1 MLDQHQ
7 KDDIDKI
14 SKEILKQSKAYDTF
28 PTPVDKIVNYAELN
42 VAENINLS
50 KLEPDFFDKF
60 SGAFKN
66 TLDKIRGLLDR
77 EEKVIYLDLDQTT
90 NRKNFVKLHEVGHD
104 VLPWQKATL
113 KYLDNNSTLDLNTS
127 ESFEAEANY
136 FASATLFQHDRFIR
150 ELNKLPL
157 GIESSLHL
165 SKFFGASIHAT
176 LRRYVEHTKK
186 RCALIVLENLKKNGF
201 SSSCEVRNYFQS
213 TSFMDAFGKI
223 NWELVLNSEW
233 AFVQDY
239 TWGRR
244 LKQDGNFQFFIDN
257 EEITFQYHFFNSSY
271 NSFVLFFPKGEVKK
285 SKVKIIIKE

>member
-104 VLPWQKATL
+104 VLPWQRPHSNILIT
-113 KYLDNNSTLDLNTS
+113 
-127 ESFEAEANY
+127 
-136 FASATLFQHDRFIR
+136 I
-150 ELNKLPL
+150 LP
-157 GIESSLHL
+157 
-165 SKFFGASIHAT
+165 
-176 LRRYVEHTKK
+176 
-186 RCALIVLENLKKNGF
+186 
-201 SSSCEVRNYFQS
+201 
-213 TSFMDAFGKI
+213 
-223 NWELVLNSEW
+223 
-233 AFVQDY
+233 
-239 TWGRR
+239 
-244 LKQDGNFQFFIDN
+244 
-257 EEITFQYHFFNSSY
+257 
-271 NSFVLFFPKGEVKK
+271 
-285 SKVKIIIKE
+285 